1 MRVTVTAR
9 HCSPEP
15 ELRERI
21 RAVMDRL
28 EQRTPLAQGA
38 TVVLDETAGRSTSEI
53 RFRLRGGAVL
63 VAVSEANDHRTA
75 LDRSERK
82 IRRQLERPV
91 AKPSRR
97 RTRVRQP

>member
-15 ELRERI
+15 ELRARI
-21 RAVMDRL
+21 RTVMDRL
-28 EQRTPLAQGA
+28 AQHTPVAQGA
-38 TVVLDETAGRSTSEI
+38 TVVLDAIAGRSTTEI
-53 RFRLRGGAVL
+53 RFRLSGGTVL
-63 VAVSEANDHRTA
+63 VAASEADDHRTA

-97 RTRVRQP
+97 RTKARRP

>member
-9 HCSPEP
+9 HCSADP

-21 RAVMDRL
+21 RTVMARL
-28 EQRTPLAQGA
+28 EQLTPLAQGA
-38 TVVLDETAGRSTSEI
+38 TVVLDETAGRSTTEI
-53 RFRLRGGAVL
+53 RFRLSGGTVL
-63 VAVSEANDHRTA
+63 LASSDANDHRTA

-82 IRRQLERPV
+82 IRRQLERPA

-97 RTRVRQP
+97 RSRASRP